1 METISTAGLAS
12 IAMHIAIVAAFAAHG
27 RTETVMPRSEPLFA
41 RLELRPVEPVSLPAY
56 SKPEEPMATPQRF
69 ERRSSPVLHSKVE
82 MAVPAHESPA
92 AIPDQEQ
99 GPSERR
105 EMPSVPVL
113 SVGVG
118 QHASEPSV
126 ALWIDL
132 VEQKLRTRGERM
144 FPSKDGTSL
153 YGTPVLS
160 FEVSK
165 DGRLIGVKVERTS
178 GDVDLDDKAVE
189 IVKASAPFAPLPKE
203 IEGNLR
209 LARRLAFSKQ

>member
-1 METISTAGLAS
+1 MENIRTAGLAS
-12 IAMHIAIVAAFAAHG
+12 IALHIAVVAAFAAYG
-27 RTETVMPRSEPLFA
+27 RTEPIKPRSEPLIA
-41 RLELRPVEPVSLPAY
+41 RLELRQVEPVSLPSE
-56 SKPEEPMATPQRF
+56 SKPDEPMATPQRI
-69 ERRSSPVLHSKVE
+69 ERRSSPVPRQVVR
-82 MAVPAHESPA
+82 AIPAHESPT

-99 GPSERR
+99 GPSKAR
-105 EMPSVPVL
+105 EMPSIPTLV
-113 SVGVG
+113 VGVG

-165 DGRLIGVKVERTS
+165 DGRLVGVKIEKTS
-178 GDVDLDDKAVE
+178 GDNDLDDKAVE

-203 IEGNLR
+203 VEGNLR